1 MIPRL
6 KQGALTSVIPHHK
19 KKQGALTSGDLS
31 RSPFLRRIMNSSI
44 EQLKLYTIDD
54 AFIKDLHDNIDSR
67 VFNNNDPAYN
77 HARKYL
83 GVLIKIGSFSY
94 YAPLSSPKRTVICHA
109 FMIA

>member
-1 MIPRL
+1 
-6 KQGALTSVIPHHK
+6 
-19 KKQGALTSGDLS
+19 
-31 RSPFLRRIMNSSI
+31 MNSSI

-83 GVLIKIGSFSY
+83 GVLIKLVLFHIMRLY
-94 YAPLSSPKRTVICHA
+94 RLPRIQIT
-109 FMIA
+109 